1 MKDKLQRAR
10 DYIIDLL
17 EKGKLKEGDK
27 MPGAREI
34 AQKLDISLLIVQNA
48 ISTLV
53 QDNILKSLSRT
64 GTFVRDD
71 WRLQIVN
78 FNILTH
84 YKRYEWF
91 SSFKRKVE
99 KIAPELR
106 VISGF
111 EKGLFEIR
119 TTLLSQV
126 MQNEFMDLADIFD
139 EAFPD
144 KSVFFM
150 NAAESFSSNG
160 RLLGIP
166 FAFSPRL
173 LFYNRN
179 LLAKAGLPEPGFPW
193 SWDNFLG
200 YVEKMKK
207 ILPPQD
213 VANWNNGINIWMNI
227 VLRSGGSLIEPSEE
241 DPVKIDS
248 PETKRAFRIWKDL
261 RRTLEIPS
269 AKISNDENFIE
280 LFAKDKKAFF
290 IGSRVNRMFFKKLNF
305 NDWGVVRLP
314 IISHGCELCTQATE
328 TLCVRK
334 NCPRDMALLFIK
346 TMLSRPVQDFMGS
359 LPYGIPFLK
368 ESAQKSIDENDP
380 RDRLFK
386 DEIPNISGRYFVG
399 YPEFHEIIE
408 AGTNYLWESENNID
422 EITGEIA
429 SALRTLLKIG
439 VLPKYYT
446 QI

>member
-1 MKDKLQRAR
+1 MKDKQQIAR

-17 EKGKLKEGDK
+17 EKGKLKGGDK

-34 AQKLDISLLIVQNA
+34 AKKLDISLLIAQNA

-53 QDNILKSLSRT
+53 QDNVLKSLSRT
-64 GTFVRDD
+64 GTFVRED
-71 WRLQIVN
+71 WQLQALN
-78 FNILTH
+78 FNIWTH
-84 YKRYEWF
+84 YSQYSWF
-91 SSFKRKVE
+91 PQFKRKVE
-99 KIAPELR
+99 KIAPDLR
-106 VISGF
+106 VISKF
-111 EKGLFEIR
+111 EKGLFEIK

-144 KSVFFM
+144 KSIFHM

-166 FAFSPRL
+166 MSFSPRL
-173 LFYNRN
+173 LFYNKN
-179 LLAKAGLPEPGFPW
+179 LLTKAGLPEPEFPW
-193 SWDNFLG
+193 AWEDFIA

-207 ILPPQD
+207 IIPSQD
-213 VANWNNGINIWMNI
+213 VANWNSGINIWMNI
-227 VLRSGGSLIEPSEE
+227 VLRSGGSLIEPSDE

-248 PETKRAFRIWKDL
+248 PETKRAFKIWKDL
-261 RRTLEIPS
+261 KRTLEFNPKEKS
-269 AKISNDENFIE
+269 YNEDFVK
-280 LFAKDKKAFF
+280 LFAQNKKAFF
-290 IGSRVNRMFFKKLNF
+290 IGSRVNLMFFKYLKF

-314 IISHGCELCTQATE
+314 VISPGCELCTQATE

-334 NCPRDMALLFIK
+334 ECPRDMALLFVK
-346 TMLSRPVQDFMGS
+346 TMLSKPIQDYMGS
-359 LPYGIPFLK
+359 LPHGIPFLK
-368 ESAQKSIDENDP
+368 ESAKKSINENDP

-399 YPEFHEIIE
+399 YPEFHEIIN

-422 EITGEIA
+422 QITDEIA

-439 VLPKYYT
+439 ALPKYP
-446 QI
+446 I